1 MAAKA
6 AKKTAKAG
14 SARRKTK
21 TAISPA
27 EKAAYGEIKRG
38 VQNLEKS
45 IVEIQKGLRKA
56 EQRIEA
62 DARARIRELRKDARA
77 QLGALKSK
85 RRDVTRILKN
95 LSAAAGGSWEEVKRS
110 ADGIL
115 SDARG
120 TAASV
125 VERFRRSLQ
134 S

>member
-1 MAAKA
+1 MASKA
-6 AKKTAKAG
+6 AKKTAKAA

-21 TAISPA
+21 PAISAA
-27 EKAAYGEIKRG
+27 EKAAYSEIKQG
-38 VQNLEKS
+38 VKNLEKS
-45 IVEIQKGLRKA
+45 ILEIQKGLRRA

-62 DARARIRELRKDARA
+62 DARVRIRELRKDARA
-77 QLGALKSK
+77 QLGALQSK
-85 RRDVTRILKN
+85 RRDVSRILKN
-95 LSAAAGGSWEEVKRS
+95 LSAAAGGSWEEVKQS